1 MKTIF
6 IVDDNNVN
14 LIAADEALSNHYRV
28 YTFASSES
36 MFEMMEK
43 IKPDL
48 ILLDILMP
56 KLDGFETIKLLKQ
69 DGRFLDI
76 PVIFLT
82 SRSDEGTEAQGFAM
96 GAVDFISKPFSKPV
110 LLNRINTHLGIENII
125 HERTN
130 SLKRLKNGLVTVLAN
145 MVERRDMMTGSH
157 IERTTK
163 YIRVLLD
170 KMLRHKVYYEELIQW
185 NIETVISSVRLH
197 DIGKIAISDMLLNK
211 KGSFTSEEYD
221 KMKLHALEGEGII
234 EDIITESGDGFFL
247 QHAKLFAGYHHER
260 WDGQGYPHGLKGLE
274 IPLQGRIMAV
284 VDVYDALVSN
294 RPYKEAFEHSKA
306 VEIIKE
312 GRGTHFDPCIVD
324 IFLEYEQDFYKIL
337 TEEI

>member
-211 KGSFTSEEYD
+211 KGSFTSEEYE